1 MKRGATGKVGETW
14 EEFEERVGLKR
25 GGKKTRKIQ
34 EKLPSYLCV
43 QRMSS
48 TATGRLKKYE
58 PLDTRDFVPFDY
70 EELSIENVKE
80 ACERFYK
87 APRGSC
93 DLLASDRGPSCSN
106 LEQIKGKKVYLV
118 RFLQP
123 NQARGEADGYPLSEL
138 GSPSTR
144 KHTLVTNET
153 TCIHQHCPY
162 NYTARPSDLDDFPAF
177 RFN

>member
-34 EKLPSYLCV
+34 EKLPLYLCV
-43 QRMSS
+43 QRMPS

-70 EELSIENVKE
+70 EELSIENVKK

-87 APRGSC
+87 APRGM
-93 DLLASDRGPSCSN
+93 LH
-106 LEQIKGKKVYLV
+106 I
-118 RFLQP
+118 
-123 NQARGEADGYPLSEL
+123 
-138 GSPSTR
+138 
-144 KHTLVTNET
+144 
-153 TCIHQHCPY
+153 
-162 NYTARPSDLDDFPAF
+162 
-177 RFN
+177 

>member
-14 EEFEERVGLKR
+14 EEFEERVS
-25 GGKKTRKIQ
+25 GKKTRKIQ

-58 PLDTRDFVPFDY
+58 PLDTRVFVPFDY

-87 APRGSC
+87 APRGS
-93 DLLASDRGPSCSN
+93 LR
-106 LEQIKGKKVYLV
+106 LV
-118 RFLQP
+118 GF
-123 NQARGEADGYPLSEL
+123 
-138 GSPSTR
+138 
-144 KHTLVTNET
+144 
-153 TCIHQHCPY
+153 
-162 NYTARPSDLDDFPAF
+162 
-177 RFN
+177 